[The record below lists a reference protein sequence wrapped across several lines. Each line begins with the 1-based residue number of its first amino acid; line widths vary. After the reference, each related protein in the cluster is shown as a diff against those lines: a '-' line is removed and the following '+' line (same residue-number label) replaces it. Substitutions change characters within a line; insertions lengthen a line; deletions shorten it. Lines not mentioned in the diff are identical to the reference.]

1 MDFYADHFSFLFLS
15 FFCNQVRTRSYDL
28 AQRSRADGLKAVVR
42 RCSLFIEVSDA
53 LVVWTDHYQ
62 YQFKKKVEIQNKLS
76 ISCGRLF
83 PADTKRHVVEK
94 ANGVTHF
101 EMKHQACCTV
111 IQKSFFW
118 IWKIFLYVKI
128 NLILFWYWLSSRS
141 PLFGYALLYFGSWTT
156 ARRHLW
162 LLVGVSLQA
171 ATSKLSLF
179 PQLPLRG
186 KRKCDP

>member
-111 IQKSFFW
+111 IQKSFFLNLEDFFCMLKL
-118 IWKIFLYVKI
+118 IWSFFDIGSAV
-128 NLILFWYWLSSRS
+128 
-141 PLFGYALLYFGSWTT
+141 ALLCSGMLSFTLG
-156 ARRHLW
+156 
-162 LLVGVSLQA
+162 VG
-171 ATSKLSLF
+171 
-179 PQLPLRG
+179 PLRG
-186 KRKCDP
+186 GTCGC